1 VTAQKDQL
9 QALIRDIDRVLQQP
23 SPKFSWGAG
32 SQVHELRQVLQQV
45 RRFLQHLLVKP
56 IPTLELP
63 PSLVPTENAQD
74 VVHSVVQEMQ
84 ELRSSVLRP
93 LHNEVST
100 LMQQRTALLREVRQL
115 EAQRNSY
122 SQEQSFAQ
130 PSPAPATIERLHSV
144 HDRTDQVLT
153 SLDATLRV
161 VFDSLQRDMQTYQ
174 DSLSQGLD
182 KLHTLGQQSE
192 VMFSGLVSRLAEQ
205 LGRDASSYLR
215 PGEFS
220 PESHDLLS
228 GTGHNSPRNG
238 NDAQAQ
244 GIFLEEPNPTL
255 RKKRVQGP
263 NIALPYAGTE
273 LHSEFLSSVE
283 SPSHPDSIQ
292 TLTELLGQLTVNQPS
307 PSHHLSSSPVV
318 YSVTP
323 PEQTSETPH
332 GASPELRSLVQSPG
346 GPESQPLPLTEDYL
360 PREDLPSSELPQ
372 TQPESDP
379 PIDSPPIDP
388 IALSH
393 LSQDLSNLEELVT
406 PNPAER
412 KQTPPLRDAQAIF
425 TLEGMDDLFVDEEI
439 NASQPED

>member
-1 VTAQKDQL
+1 
-9 QALIRDIDRVLQQP
+9 
-23 SPKFSWGAG
+23 
-32 SQVHELRQVLQQV
+32 VLQQV

-74 VVHSVVQEMQ
+74 VMHSVVQEMQ

-228 GTGHNSPRNG
+228 GTGHNSPRN
-238 NDAQAQ
+238 DAQ
-244 GIFLEEPNPTL
+244 GLFLEEPNPTL
-255 RKKRVQGP
+255 RKQRVQGP

-283 SPSHPDSIQ
+283 SPSRPDSIQ

-332 GASPELRSLVQSPG
+332 GASPELRSLVQSPDV
-346 GPESQPLPLTEDYL
+346 PESQPLPLTEDYL
-360 PREDLPSSELPQ
+360 PRENLPSSELPQ
-372 TQPESDP
+372 AQPESDP
-379 PIDSPPIDP
+379 PIDPT
-388 IALSH
+388 ALSP
-393 LSQDLSNLEELVT
+393 LSQDLSNLEELVK
-406 PNPAER
+406 PNPSER
-412 KQTPPLRDAQAIF
+412 KQPPPLRDAQAIF

-439 NASQPED
+439 NVSQPED